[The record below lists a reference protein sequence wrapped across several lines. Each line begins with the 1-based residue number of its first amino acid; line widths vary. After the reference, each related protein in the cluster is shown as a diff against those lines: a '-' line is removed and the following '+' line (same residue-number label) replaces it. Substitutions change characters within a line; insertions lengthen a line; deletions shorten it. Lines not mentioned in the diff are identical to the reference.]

1 MSFNLSAGGA
11 DEGNGGTSYLR
22 NTGGRVGNG
31 FEGLRSWECC
41 GGGPG
46 GLGGIRESI
55 ELLVGPRL
63 GLGIS
68 IRGTAS
74 MLTRGEVRRLY
85 VWSDDGGGLG
95 GR

>member
-31 FEGLRSWECC
+31 FEGC

-46 GLGGIRESI
+46 GLGGMKESI

-74 MLTRGEVRRLY
+74 MLTKGEVRRLY
-85 VWSDDGGGLG
+85 VWSDGGGGLG